1 MSTKIILSVEKR
13 KRNRY
18 MNGQV
23 DVAGLHADQIFFE
36 VWRLL
41 NQIRGTVRG
50 FGNSVGNTHQ
60 IFKIYTHLS
69 RARHVRQ
76 ISDCGKMRRD
86 VEEKVNVFSL
96 CLATRCTRR
105 QFEAR
110 SRSSTTLPSCQSRS
124 TCTMCI
130 YIHAIVYLLVS
141 CHVGIALASTF
152 LYRLVKQFENFVQ
165 ICIYRFFSS
174 LDKSFLPANF
184 LCVMLDN

>member
-1 MSTKIILSVEKR
+1 MIHGYKNNSLGGTEM

-69 RARHVRQ
+69 RARYQHVRQ
-76 ISDCGKMRRD
+76 ISYCGKMRRD
-86 VEEKVNVFSL
+86 VEEKVNIFLSL
-96 CLATRCTRR
+96 SGATRCTRR

-110 SRSSTTLPSCQSRS
+110 SRSSTTRFHRVNRDQPVSCVFIFTRLFIS
-124 TCTMCI
+124 T
-130 YIHAIVYLLVS
+130 VVS
-141 CHVGIALASTF
+141 CHRDWTLPQ
-152 LYRLVKQFENFVQ
+152 LL
-165 ICIYRFFSS
+165 
-174 LDKSFLPANF
+174 KSIFISISQ
-184 LCVMLDN
+184 VI